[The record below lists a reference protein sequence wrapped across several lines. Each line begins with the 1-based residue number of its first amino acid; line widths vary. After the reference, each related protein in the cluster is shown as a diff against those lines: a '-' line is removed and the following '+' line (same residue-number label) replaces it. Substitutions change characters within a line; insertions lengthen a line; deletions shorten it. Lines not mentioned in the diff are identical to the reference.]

1 MGPGWRV
8 LVADQKLD
16 VVAIGNAI
24 VDVLARTEEAFLSE
38 QGLIKGSMAL
48 IDAARAE
55 LLYGLLGPA
64 VECSGGSAGNTMAG
78 VGPPRAQGGHI
89 GKGAG
94 HPPGRGF
101 APDIA
106 ASGGAFRTPPPQ
118 D

>member
-78 VGPPRAQGGHI
+78 VGSLGRQGGHI
-89 GKGAG
+89 GQG
-94 HPPGRGF
+94 GR
-101 APDIA
+101 APA
-106 ASGGAFRTPPPQ
+106 RRVLPAS
-118 D
+118 